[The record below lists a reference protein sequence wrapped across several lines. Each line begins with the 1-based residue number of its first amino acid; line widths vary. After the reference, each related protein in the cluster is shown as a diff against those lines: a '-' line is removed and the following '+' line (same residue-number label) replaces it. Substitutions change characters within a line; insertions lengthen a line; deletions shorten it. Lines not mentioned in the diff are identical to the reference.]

1 MREHTLRAIRLA
13 EAGQTDEALRLLRI
27 IVQRDPTE
35 GPAWKWLAYLTPDPR
50 EALIAARRAFQLEPG
65 DTWVREVLPAL
76 EARALSASGPAPYA
90 SPRRAR
96 PARRQQRTG
105 GCAFLGFT
113 LGTATLL
120 LVTLAAALLLMWR
133 QFTGV
138 PAQESAI
145 VPPGES
151 VLANPPLEMGAG
163 IAQEA
168 PVEPVLPPEPG
179 SPTLTAALV
188 PEVRVTTATET
199 YTFQAGTVSE
209 IQEALYSQGPTLDSG
224 ENSIAMTNYQMGVE
238 WQAVQSLTACGLAE
252 AVVHLDITY
261 VYPEWQP
268 TGSPPEALFAEWER
282 FMAHVT
288 AHEQRHGEIAQDCAH
303 VLANRLAAIGPQPSC
318 EALNAR
324 INAAID
330 EMYGVCEAQQAE
342 YDAAEGRTSFP
353 LP

>member
-1 MREHTLRAIRLA
+1 MRQHTLRAIRLA

-27 IVQRDPTE
+27 VVQRDPTE
-35 GPAWKWLAYLTPDPR
+35 GPAWKWLAYLTPNPH
-50 EALIAARRAFQLEPG
+50 EALIAVRRALQLEPG
-65 DTWVREVLPAL
+65 DAWVREALPVL
-76 EARALSASGPAPYA
+76 EARALSVPRPVPYA

-105 GCAFLGFT
+105 GCVFLGFT
-113 LGTATLL
+113 LGTAML
-120 LVTLAAALLLMWR
+120 LVTLAAALALPFWR
-133 QFTGV
+133 HFAGV

-145 VPPGES
+145 APPGES
-151 VLANPPLEMGAG
+151 VLADLPLEADVGTAQGAP
-163 IAQEA
+163 AELA
-168 PVEPVLPPEPG
+168 PLPEPE
-179 SPTLTAALV
+179 SPTLAAALT

-199 YTFQAGTVSE
+199 YTFQAGTASE
-209 IQEALYSQGPTLDSG
+209 IQEALYSRGPALEGG
-224 ENSIAMTNYQMGVE
+224 ESSIAMTNYQLGVE
-238 WQAVQSLTACGLAE
+238 WQAVQSLRACGIVE

-261 VYPEWQP
+261 TYPEWQP

-288 AHEQRHGEIAQDCAH
+288 AHEQHHGEIAQGCAYA
-303 VLANRLAAIGPQPSC
+303 LANTLAVIGPQPSC
-318 EALNAR
+318 EALNAQ